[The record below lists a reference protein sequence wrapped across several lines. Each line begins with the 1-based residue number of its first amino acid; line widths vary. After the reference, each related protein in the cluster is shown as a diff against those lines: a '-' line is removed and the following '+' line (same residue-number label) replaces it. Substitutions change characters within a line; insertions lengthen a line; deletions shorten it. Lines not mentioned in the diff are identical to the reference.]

1 MSGDNDP
8 SMINEILDEIVSLR
22 NQIQIDKDLFKTIL
36 EQNNKNLVE
45 SILNEINSLYEKQTF
60 PDPYEKLTRWS
71 HDALSQIKK
80 DISESIENNDVK
92 REIKSQTQA
101 DNVDKLLN
109 KVVGLIEKIKKDDLL
124 IQNDN
129 PFYPPTK
136 TFSLRRKYRG
146 ARNSLSLLMAGIGL
160 VVLSSGIWEATGELL
175 SIQGRIILGTI
186 MIAMT
191 AWLERRKVFALF
203 GQE

>member
-1 MSGDNDP
+1 MTSEKKLTIDELHE
-8 SMINEILDEIVSLR
+8 EILRLHEIVKT
-22 NQIQIDKDLFKTIL
+22 NQESIKKIVESNNALLTKDLLAKL
-36 EQNNKNLVE
+36 ESLNNKKKT
-45 SILNEINSLYEKQTF
+45 Y
-60 PDPYEKLTRWS
+60 DPYDQLTEWS
-71 HDALSQIKK
+71 HNAINQIKK
-80 DISESIENNDVK
+80 DISESIENNDAK
-92 REIKSQTQA
+92 KEKKAQRQA

-124 IQNDN
+124 IEKDN
-129 PFYPPTK
+129 PFYPPSK

-160 VVLSSGIWEATGELL
+160 IVLSSGVWEASGELL
-175 SIQGRIILGTI
+175 SIQGRLILGI
-186 MIAMT
+186 LMVSMT